1 MHKVN
6 SVGRE
11 KPDVC
16 GLKCCVSWEAV
27 AKGLEFWTV
36 GRNVSV
42 SKYVCVEEER
52 RGSFETEE
60 ISMLRTGCWRTNLDF
75 SLCFQPP

>member
-16 GLKCCVSWEAV
+16 GLKCSVSWEAV
-27 AKGLEFWTV
+27 AKGLEF
-36 GRNVSV
+36 
-42 SKYVCVEEER
+42 
-52 RGSFETEE
+52 
-60 ISMLRTGCWRTNLDF
+60 
-75 SLCFQPP
+75 